1 METTQAAELA
11 QYLDGTV
18 QELSHAHVAGLS
30 FAEQVEILDLLAGFE
45 ERVAALRSTIIRE
58 ADLTAVKSTDLAP
71 LIHATS
77 RVTARE
83 AAAQVRLAKD
93 LETYPLL
100 RQAWTDG
107 TLSQAQLRG
116 IIRGLRRIPITLG
129 PAQLD
134 TAQQELLQWHDQLD
148 PQAYE
153 HLAAHL
159 GTLLDPHAADQA
171 EARKI
176 ELDART
182 AHATREILIADDHA
196 GSTLIHGRVPRAIGE
211 AFRAQLDALIPTAQS
226 YTDAGEP
233 LPSMAARRADALE
246 EWIARLAGDHTL
258 PSKAGDRPVIYL
270 TMTATEADNRE
281 ARATLLN
288 TGEQLSAAETRRL
301 ACDAR
306 FARLVLN
313 ADGAPLDL
321 GQTRRLFTGPL
332 RRALAARDRGCA
344 FPGCDAPAIACEG
357 HHINPWQNGGETKLT
372 NAALLCPAHHRLVE
386 PDPSRPPEL
395 QWQVHPD
402 PDTMLPAFTPPT
414 TMPGDRR
421 PRLHHRY
428 LLQREVYKLR
438 R

>member
-134 TAQQELLQWHDQLD
+134 TTQQELLQWHDQLD
-148 PQAYE
+148 PRP
-153 HLAAHL
+153 
-159 GTLLDPHAADQA
+159 TNTSPHTSAPS
-171 EARKI
+171 
-176 ELDART
+176 
-182 AHATREILIADDHA
+182 
-196 GSTLIHGRVPRAIGE
+196 STP
-211 AFRAQLDALIPTAQS
+211 
-226 YTDAGEP
+226 
-233 LPSMAARRADALE
+233 
-246 EWIARLAGDHTL
+246 
-258 PSKAGDRPVIYL
+258 
-270 TMTATEADNRE
+270 
-281 ARATLLN
+281 
-288 TGEQLSAAETRRL
+288 
-301 ACDAR
+301 
-306 FARLVLN
+306 
-313 ADGAPLDL
+313 
-321 GQTRRLFTGPL
+321 
-332 RRALAARDRGCA
+332 
-344 FPGCDAPAIACEG
+344 
-357 HHINPWQNGGETKLT
+357 
-372 NAALLCPAHHRLVE
+372 
-386 PDPSRPPEL
+386 
-395 QWQVHPD
+395 
-402 PDTMLPAFTPPT
+402 TPPT
-414 TMPGDRR
+414 R
-421 PRLHHRY
+421 PKPARSNSTPAPPTPPA
-428 LLQREVYKLR
+428 KS
-438 R
+438 

>member
-182 AHATREILIADDHA
+182 AHATRETLIADDHA

-211 AFRAQLDALIPTAQS
+211 TFRAQLDALIPTAQS

-246 EWIARLAGDHTL
+246 EWIARLAEEHTL

-321 GQTRRLFTGPL
+321 GQTRPDDSSP
-332 RRALAARDRGCA
+332 AHYAAHSPPA
-344 FPGCDAPAIACEG
+344 TAAAPSPAATHQPSPAKATTSTPGRTAEKRNSPTQPSSAPPTTASSNPTPPDPPNSNGRSTSTPTPCSPPSPHPPPCPATDAPA
-357 HHINPWQNGGETKLT
+357 
-372 NAALLCPAHHRLVE
+372 
-386 PDPSRPPEL
+386 S
-395 QWQVHPD
+395 
-402 PDTMLPAFTPPT
+402 T
-414 TMPGDRR
+414 TATSSSGRSTS
-421 PRLHHRY
+421 
-428 LLQREVYKLR
+428 
-438 R
+438 